1 MVVRV
6 TMVLMELVT
15 LLKNVRTEVE
25 VVVDLV
31 GEDTEFVAHVRQI
44 QGFLMTGAHSKVQI
58 QAPKST
64 AYYISPIEIGLL

>member
-31 GEDTEFVAHVRQI
+31 VEDTEFVAHVRQI
-44 QGFLMTGAHSKVQI
+44 QGFLMTGAHCKVQI
-58 QAPKST
+58 GPTKTAPLL
-64 AYYISPIEIGLL
+64 ISPIEMRVL